1 MVSLVKHQSVP
12 LVCFN
17 GSYIESCSSF
27 MIHDF
32 IQVYRLLFG
41 IHVAFFQFWDPGDG
55 VLPIMAPP
63 ERGTFFRLQLYERV
77 GILLVVVYERVG
89 KSVIS
94 VCEMPKRPNRWI
106 LWIIK
111 SGKRY
116 IFVIDS
122 YWNDNAFTAVQ
133 KEMQSSYQG
142 MWKGFHLS
150 KTIIRK
156 GYVFREKWCIKG

>member
-1 MVSLVKHQSVP
+1 M
-12 LVCFN
+12 
-17 GSYIESCSSF
+17 
-27 MIHDF
+27 
-32 IQVYRLLFG
+32 
-41 IHVAFFQFWDPGDG
+41 G
-55 VLPIMAPP
+55 VLPITAPP

-150 KTIIRK
+150 KKNYTKGLRFSRKMVYKRVRVGFHLGAEPPRVNICWVLRARK
-156 GYVFREKWCIKG
+156 GKNFEKNNCTNA